1 MIDPP
6 ISDIFFDLDHTLW
19 DFERNSE
26 LTYRAIFREAGLPV
40 DISRFLEV
48 YIPLN
53 LQLWK
58 AYREGRIQAEELRYR
73 RLRTVFDQL
82 GLPVQDRQIHDLARA
97 YIDQLS
103 LQTHLVP
110 GAADI
115 LGYLSG
121 KYRLH
126 IITNGFGEVQYRK
139 LRSSRIEGYFS
150 EIVHSERAGVKK
162 PDPRIFH
169 MAVELAG
176 VPAGRSVMVGDS
188 LEADV
193 LGARSAGLQTI
204 HFHVHPEPADTAG
217 PVIYGLQEL
226 KSLL

>member
-1 MIDPP
+1 MD
-6 ISDIFFDLDHTLW
+6 
-19 DFERNSE
+19 
-26 LTYRAIFREAGLPV
+26 
-40 DISRFLEV
+40 
-48 YIPLN
+48 
-53 LQLWK
+53 
-58 AYREGRIQAEELRYR
+58 
-73 RLRTVFDQL
+73 
-82 GLPVQDRQIHDLARA
+82 DRQILELAQA

-103 LQTHLVP
+103 SHTHLVP

-139 LRSSRIEGYFS
+139 LRSSRIDRFFS
-150 EIVHSERAGVKK
+150 EIIHSERAGVKK

-169 MAVELAG
+169 LALELAG
-176 VPAGRSVMVGDS
+176 VPAGRTVMVGDS

>member
-1 MIDPP
+1 MIDHPVT
-6 ISDIFFDLDHTLW
+6 DIFFDLDHTLW

-26 LTYRAIFREAGLPV
+26 VTYRNIFREAGLPV
-40 DISRFLEV
+40 DVSRFLQV

-58 AYREGRIQAEELRYR
+58 EYREGRIQAEELRYR
-73 RLRTVFDQL
+73 RLRIVFDRL
-82 GLPVQDRQIHDLARA
+82 DLRLDDRQINQLAQA

-139 LRSSRIEGYFS
+139 LRNSRIDSYFS
-150 EIVHSERAGVKK
+150 EIVHSEQAGVKK
-162 PDPRIFH
+162 PDPRIFQL
-169 MAVELAG
+169 ATELAG
-176 VPAGRSVMVGDS
+176 VPASRSVMVGDS

-193 LGARSAGLQTI
+193 LGARSAGLQTV

-217 PVIYGLQEL
+217 PVIYGLEEL